1 MQSFVSIFAS
11 SFVVVHVFK
20 QNIFVLFQYKFCVIS
35 LGRKTYIENEDDYT
49 VRLAD
54 FKPTSTGTLYSLI
67 DCWFLSVGVILNN
80 RYINNFSVSSR
91 EKGFLLL
98 KVTKYLLY
106 IGYMY
111 FFIACF
117 YLLLTVATTVY
128 HHYNSECD
136 LTDLVTFGSAL
147 YLIYVGCVITF
158 LYTYS

>member
-1 MQSFVSIFAS
+1 M
-11 SFVVVHVFK
+11 
-20 QNIFVLFQYKFCVIS
+20 IS

-91 EKGFLLL
+91 EKGFFTAKGDQILAIHWL
-98 KVTKYLLY
+98 YLLFHY
-106 IGYMY
+106 LL
-111 FFIACF
+111 
-117 YLLLTVATTVY
+117 YLLLTGAATVY

-136 LTDLVTFGSAL
+136 LTDL
-147 YLIYVGCVITF
+147 ICVCLVFNICW
-158 LYTYS
+158 LS